1 MASRGERHPRTTR
14 EDPRYVRKELLCRGS
29 LHISTAPNPIL
40 SARYSSR
47 CWPQDSCGSRGDA
60 DDEDGEPSDDS
71 FSDSDDRS
79 SDRAR
84 AGGTSGA
91 STGDGGGPM
100 RGCPPRRAPVGSQG
114 VLSLDIRGRTGWNA
128 LCLVPNSTTLVGCV
142 LLLLWSSEAM
152 VCNSEDPP
160 QRLRWCVC
168 EIIKLRRLVTG

>member
-1 MASRGERHPRTTR
+1 M
-14 EDPRYVRKELLCRGS
+14 D
-29 LHISTAPNPIL
+29 
-40 SARYSSR
+40 
-47 CWPQDSCGSRGDA
+47 
-60 DDEDGEPSDDS
+60 DGEPSDDS

-114 VLSLDIRGRTGWNA
+114 VLSLDIRGLTGWNA

-142 LLLLWSSEAM
+142 LLLGWSSDAM
-152 VCNSEDPP
+152 VCNS
-160 QRLRWCVC
+160 RILHNV
-168 EIIKLRRLVTG
+168 